1 MRSSEKLGL
10 EAVAA
15 ISAWVEPGLEM
26 ARVELKQSG
35 GEEWGRHW
43 AQADPEGVG
52 LALTSLR
59 GLTISGPLRAV
70 FGSSGLKSFSF
81 YIFFL
86 RCVKVVLFNFCPV

>member
-15 ISAWVEPGLEM
+15 VSAWVEPGLEM

-35 GEEWGRHW
+35 GEEWGRLG
-43 AQADPEGVG
+43 AQADTEDVG

-59 GLTISGPLRAV
+59 GLTI
-70 FGSSGLKSFSF
+70 
-81 YIFFL
+81 
-86 RCVKVVLFNFCPV
+86 

>member
-15 ISAWVEPGLEM
+15 VSAWVEPGLEM

-35 GEEWGRHW
+35 GEEWGRLG
-43 AQADPEGVG
+43 AQADTEDVG

-59 GLTISGPLRAV
+59 PLRDLRAV
-70 FGSSGLKSFSF
+70 SKVFFYFLAMRQGRQSCVVQFLPSLNFPRGL
-81 YIFFL
+81 
-86 RCVKVVLFNFCPV
+86 